1 MSTANPS
8 GIPVEYFVIKEDLA
22 GIFYMYIES
31 HAKFL
36 NTITSEDILFITDG
50 VNWAQ
55 SRITATLEGTSDEYQ
70 DFFTGY
76 KKLVNLE
83 LSNASA
89 PLLKLN
95 KSKVRVYITY
105 SAVQQH
111 ASIFLRT

>member
-8 GIPVEYFVIKEDLA
+8 GIPVEYFVIKDPA

-36 NTITSEDILFITDG
+36 NTITSEDLLFITDG

-83 LSNASA
+83 LSNASEA
-89 PLLKLN
+89 LFKLN

-105 SAVQQH
+105 SAIQQH